1 MTKKSTIRLPK
12 TQKILTVLGENIR
25 LARLRRN
32 ITTKLEAKRA
42 GIVLFY
48 NRYSYETIYNK
59 TF

>member
-1 MTKKSTIRLPK
+1 MTKKSTILLPQM
-12 TQKILTVLGENIR
+12 QKILTVLGENIR

-32 ITTKLEAKRA
+32 ITTKLEAERA

>member
-1 MTKKSTIRLPK
+1 M
-12 TQKILTVLGENIR
+12 QKILTVLGKNIR

-32 ITTKLEAKRA
+32 ITTKLEAERA